1 MSSVPVPAQAPAVR
15 LGRYRLLL
23 ELGQGGMARVFVA
36 FSSGLGGFNKLVVL
50 KVMRDEL
57 RENES
62 SLEMFLAEARLA
74 ARLSHPNIVQTLEVG
89 EDGGR
94 YFICMEYLEG
104 QTLGRLMKKTVESP
118 LPLAARLE
126 LICQVLEALVYMHGF
141 TDPDGT
147 PLSLVHRDISPNNIF
162 VTFDGS
168 AKVLDFGVAKA
179 TGVSHATEA
188 GMFKGKL
195 GYAAPEQILGNSEQ
209 RSDVFAVGVLLWELL
224 AYRRLSQDRTQQEIV
239 QARMAGVD
247 PDIMR
252 QALGVPV
259 DLLHICTRAAAKKVE
274 DRYASAA
281 EMRDALRLYIRTNNL
296 EYTPEQLR
304 AVLSDLYASERAEVR
319 RLVDQRM
326 KQASVED
333 EKPGQSSGA
342 IPIAPAGFGGLGAVT
357 LTANA
362 STYVAPP
369 APSGKGK
376 WVLALVGVAAAAG
389 IAGRVLSNPD
399 RDPVSPVPTAIS
411 GAGTVATGATASPN
425 APRLVTLKIAASPP
439 DTEILL
445 DGARL
450 EGNPFTGQFPKD
462 QALRRLE
469 LRSAGRVSEARMI
482 RFDQDLDLLIALPV
496 DKSTPPTPRTG
507 PGTAAASPAAAA
519 ATKAAGKRPTDSTP
533 AATPVAAPATPGGLV
548 RRDPAGNARPIDD
561 SDPYAK

>member
-1 MSSVPVPAQAPAVR
+1 LSSVPPNAQAPVVR

-36 FSSGLGGFNKLVVL
+36 VSSGLAGFNKLVVL

-57 RENES
+57 RENQS
-62 SLEMFLAEARLA
+62 SLDMFLAEARLA
-74 ARLSHPNIVQTLEVG
+74 ARMNHQNIVQTLEVG

-104 QTLGRLMKKTVESP
+104 QTLGRLLKKTIDTP

-162 VTFDGS
+162 VTFDGT

-247 PDIMR
+247 PELMR

-259 DLLHICTRAAAKKVE
+259 ELLQICMRAAAKRVE
-274 DRYASAA
+274 DRYASAL
-281 EMRDALRLYIRTNNL
+281 EMRDALRAYVRANNL
-296 EYTPEQLR
+296 EFSAEQLR
-304 AVLSDLYASERAEVR
+304 SVLDDLYASERSEIR

-326 KQASVED
+326 KQANVED
-333 EKPGQSSGA
+333 DHPSFGTQV
-342 IPIAPAGFGGLGAVT
+342 IPVAPAVLGGIGGAT
-357 LTANA
+357 LTGNA
-362 STYVAPP
+362 STYVLPP
-369 APSGKGK
+369 SATSKHT
-376 WVLALVGVAAAAG
+376 WIAALVGVAVIAGVAGRWLSGSERPPQAVQPFGLPAAA
-389 IAGRVLSNPD
+389 
-399 RDPVSPVPTAIS
+399 
-411 GAGTVATGATASPN
+411 VANAAPQVASAQPK
-425 APRLVTLKIAASPP
+425 LVTVKIAASPA

-445 DGARL
+445 DGAKL
-450 EGNPFTGQFPKD
+450 DTNPFQGQFPKD
-462 QALRRLE
+462 VALHRLE
-469 LRSAGRVSEARMI
+469 LRCIGRVSEARMI
-482 RFDQDLDLLIALPV
+482 RLDQDLDLLIALPI
-496 DKSTPPTPRTG
+496 DKTSPLR
-507 PGTAAASPAAAA
+507 ASGGPAAAA
-519 ATKAAGKRPTDSTP
+519 WTKAGKRALDPLTPPGAP
-533 AATPVAAPATPGGLV
+533 AAAAVAPVATAAPLTH
-548 RRDPAGNARPIDD
+548 RDTAAPARPIDD

>member
-1 MSSVPVPAQAPAVR
+1 MTSAPTPAPGAVIR

-62 SLEMFLAEARLA
+62 SLAMFLAEARLA
-74 ARLSHPNIVQTLEVG
+74 ARMNHQNIVQTLEVG

-104 QTLGRLMKKTVESP
+104 QTLGRLLKKTLDTP

-141 TDPDGT
+141 SDPDGT

-162 VTFDGS
+162 ITFDGT

-188 GMFKGKL
+188 GTFKGKL
-195 GYAAPEQILGNSEQ
+195 GYAAPEQILGDSEQ
-209 RSDVFAVGVLLWELL
+209 RSDIFAVGVLLWELL

-247 PDIMR
+247 PELMKK
-252 QALGVPV
+252 ALGVPV
-259 DLLHICTRAAAKKVE
+259 ELLQICTRAAAKRVE

-281 EMRDALRLYIRTNNL
+281 EMRDALRAYIRVNNL
-296 EYTPEQLR
+296 EFTAEQMR
-304 AVLSDLYASERAEVR
+304 ALLSTLYESERVEIR

-326 KQASVED
+326 KQAKVED
-333 EKPGQSSGA
+333 DHPSLGTQI
-342 IPIAPAGFGGLGAVT
+342 IPVAPAVLGGIGAVT
-357 LTANA
+357 LTGNA
-362 STYVAPP
+362 SSYVLPP
-369 APSGKGK
+369 APTSKGK
-376 WVLALVGVAAAAG
+376 WAAALLGVAVAAG
-389 IAGRVLSNPD
+389 VAGRLMRSSDQAP
-399 RDPVSPVPTAIS
+399 PVTLPS
-411 GAGTVATGATASPN
+411 TVAAESANSGQHSAART
-425 APRLVTLKIAASPP
+425 PRLVTLKIAASPP

-445 DGARL
+445 DGAAL

-462 QALRRLE
+462 AALHRLE
-469 LRSAGRVSEARMI
+469 LRSVGRVTEARMI
-482 RFDQDLDLLIALPV
+482 RLDQDLDLLIALPV
-496 DKSTPPTPRTG
+496 DRTN
-507 PGTAAASPAAAA
+507 PLRPSAATAVNARPSPASKHTSDPATLASPGEPL
-519 ATKAAGKRPTDSTP
+519 THRDTPST
-533 AATPVAAPATPGGLV
+533 
-548 RRDPAGNARPIDD
+548 ARPIDD
-561 SDPYAK
+561 SDPYAR

>member
-1 MSSVPVPAQAPAVR
+1 LSSIPPDAQAAVVR

-23 ELGQGGMARVFVA
+23 ELGQGGMARVYVA

-62 SLEMFLAEARLA
+62 SLDMFLAEARLA
-74 ARLSHPNIVQTLEVG
+74 ARMNHQNIVQTLEVG

-104 QTLGRLMKKTVESP
+104 QTLGRLMKKTMDSP

-126 LICQVLEALVYMHGF
+126 LICQVLEALIYMHGF

-162 VTFDGS
+162 VTFDGT

-224 AYRRLSQDRTQQEIV
+224 AYKRLSQDRTQQEIV

-247 PDIMR
+247 PELMKK
-252 QALGVPV
+252 ALGVPV
-259 DLLHICTRAAAKKVE
+259 ELLQLCMRAAAKRVE
-274 DRYASAA
+274 DRFASAL
-281 EMRDALRLYIRTNNL
+281 EMRDALRAYIRANNL
-296 EYTPEQLR
+296 EFSAEQMR
-304 AVLSDLYASERAEVR
+304 GVLDDLYSDERLEIR

-333 EKPGQSSGA
+333 DHPSFGTQI
-342 IPIAPAGFGGLGAVT
+342 IPVAPAVLGGMGGVT
-357 LTANA
+357 LTGNA
-362 STYVAPP
+362 STYVVPPP
-369 APSGKGK
+369 ATNKNK
-376 WVLALVGVAAAAG
+376 WVAALVGVAVLAG
-389 IAGRVLSNPD
+389 VAGRWLSGSE
-399 RDPVSPVPTAIS
+399 SPPQAALPSTGVTQVTLGGPQNV
-411 GAGTVATGATASPN
+411 GTTPK
-425 APRLVTLKIAASPP
+425 LVTVKIAASPP

-445 DGARL
+445 DGAKL
-450 EGNPFTGQFPKD
+450 EGNPFIGQFSKD
-462 QALRRLE
+462 ASLRRLE
-469 LRSAGRVSEARMI
+469 LRCVGRVTEARMI
-482 RFDQDLDLLIALPV
+482 RLDQDLDLLIALAV
-496 DKSTPPTPRTG
+496 DK
-507 PGTAAASPAAAA
+507 ASPLRA
-519 ATKAAGKRPTDSTP
+519 R
-533 AATPVAAPATPGGLV
+533 AAPAVGVLARPSNLRVVEPVVAPAVTAVPGAALPPLNHRETPA
-548 RRDPAGNARPIDD
+548 PARPIDD
-561 SDPYAK
+561 SDPYAR

>member
-1 MSSVPVPAQAPAVR
+1 LSSVPPNSPVPAVR

-36 FSSGLGGFNKLVVL
+36 VSSGLAGFNKLVVL

-57 RENES
+57 RDNQS
-62 SLEMFLAEARLA
+62 SLDMFLAEARLA
-74 ARLSHPNIVQTLEVG
+74 ARMNHQNIVQTLEVG
-89 EDGGR
+89 EDSGR

-104 QTLGRLMKKTVESP
+104 QTLGRLLKKTIDSP

-162 VTFDGS
+162 VTFDGM

-247 PDIMR
+247 PELMKK
-252 QALGVPV
+252 ALGVPV
-259 DLLHICTRAAAKKVE
+259 ELLQICMRAAAKRVE
-274 DRYASAA
+274 DRYSSAL
-281 EMRDALRLYIRTNNL
+281 EMRDALRTYIRANNL
-296 EYTPEQLR
+296 EFSAEQLR
-304 AVLSDLYASERAEVR
+304 GVLDDLYANERIEIR

-333 EKPGQSSGA
+333 DHPSFGA
-342 IPIAPAGFGGLGAVT
+342 QLIPVAPAVLGGIGGVT
-357 LTANA
+357 LTGNA
-362 STYVAPP
+362 STYVS
-369 APSGKGK
+369 PSVTPSKHK
-376 WVLALVGVAAAAG
+376 WIAALVGVAVFAGVAGRWLSGSERPPPAALLSTAAG
-389 IAGRVLSNPD
+389 QVTTGGPPAGALPK
-399 RDPVSPVPTAIS
+399 
-411 GAGTVATGATASPN
+411 
-425 APRLVTLKIAASPP
+425 LVTVKIAASPP
-439 DTEILL
+439 DTEISL
-445 DGARL
+445 DGAKL
-450 EGNPFTGQFPKD
+450 EGNPFTGRFNKD
-462 QALRRLE
+462 ASLHRLE
-469 LRSAGRVSEARMI
+469 LRCIGRVTEARMI
-482 RFDQDLDLLIALPV
+482 RLDQDLDLLIALPV
-496 DKSTPPTPRTG
+496 DKANPLKSSATSAVGALAKPSNARTQN
-507 PGTAAASPAAAA
+507 PGAVAAPV
-519 ATKAAGKRPTDSTP
+519 
-533 AATPVAAPATPGGLV
+533 AATPGAPLPPLT
-548 RRDPAGNARPIDD
+548 RRDTPTPARPIDD

>member
-1 MSSVPVPAQAPAVR
+1 MSSVPPNAQAPVVR

-36 FSSGLGGFNKLVVL
+36 VSSGLAGFNKLVVL

-57 RENES
+57 RENQS
-62 SLEMFLAEARLA
+62 SLNMFLAEARLA
-74 ARLSHPNIVQTLEVG
+74 ARMNHQNIVQTLEVG
-89 EDGGR
+89 EDAGR

-104 QTLGRLMKKTVESP
+104 QTLGRLMKKTIDSP
-118 LPLAARLE
+118 LPLSARLE

-162 VTFDGS
+162 ITFDGT

-247 PDIMR
+247 PELMKK
-252 QALGVPV
+252 ALGVPV
-259 DLLHICTRAAAKKVE
+259 ELLQICMRAAARRVE
-274 DRYASAA
+274 DRYASAL
-281 EMRDALRLYIRTNNL
+281 EMRDTLRAYIRANNL
-296 EYTPEQLR
+296 EVSAEQLR
-304 AVLSDLYASERAEVR
+304 AVLDDLYANERLEVR

-326 KQASVED
+326 KQANLED
-333 EKPGQSSGA
+333 DHPTFGSQV
-342 IPIAPAGFGGLGAVT
+342 IPVAPAVLGGIGGAT
-357 LTANA
+357 LTGNA
-362 STYVAPP
+362 STYVLPP
-369 APSGKGK
+369 AAPNKNK
-376 WVLALVGVAAAAG
+376 WVAALVGVAVLAGVAGRWLNGSEPPPQAAAVPNTAAAQ
-389 IAGRVLSNPD
+389 IANGAP
-399 RDPVSPVPTAIS
+399 PGTGSPS
-411 GAGTVATGATASPN
+411 K
-425 APRLVTLKIAASPP
+425 LVTLKISASPP

-445 DGARL
+445 DGAKL
-450 EGNPFTGQFPKD
+450 EGNPFTGQFAKD
-462 QALRRLE
+462 AGLRRLE
-469 LRSAGRVSEARMI
+469 LRSAGRITEARMI
-482 RFDQDLDLLIALPV
+482 RLDQDLDLLIALPI
-496 DKSTPPTPRTG
+496 DKSNPLKARG
-507 PGTAAASPAAAA
+507 LQAAAVL
-519 ATKAAGKRPTDSTP
+519 GKPSNQRLPEP
-533 AATPVAAPATPGGLV
+533 MAAAPA
-548 RRDPAGNARPIDD
+548 PAPAPAAGTQLSHRPSPAPARPIDD

>member
-1 MSSVPVPAQAPAVR
+1 
-15 LGRYRLLL
+15 
-23 ELGQGGMARVFVA
+23 MARVFVA
-36 FSSGLGGFNKLVVL
+36 CSSGLGGFNKLVVL

-57 RENES
+57 RETQS

-74 ARLSHPNIVQTLEVG
+74 ARMNHQNIVQTLEVG
-89 EDGGR
+89 EDTGR

-104 QTLGRLMKKTVESP
+104 QTLGRLLKKTVDSP

-162 VTFDGS
+162 VTFDGT

-247 PDIMR
+247 PELMR
-252 QALGVPV
+252 KALGVPV
-259 DLLHICTRAAAKKVE
+259 DLLQICTRAAAKRVE
-274 DRYASAA
+274 DRYASAL
-281 EMRDALRLYIRTNNL
+281 EMRDALRAYIRANNL
-296 EYTPEQLR
+296 EFSAEQMR
-304 AVLSDLYASERAEVR
+304 AVLGDLYANERVEIR

-326 KQASVED
+326 KQANLED
-333 EKPGQSSGA
+333 DHPSFGNQV
-342 IPIAPAGFGGLGAVT
+342 IPVAPAVLGGIGGAT
-357 LTANA
+357 LTGNA
-362 STYVAPP
+362 STYVL
-369 APSGKGK
+369 PSTATSKGK
-376 WVLALVGVAAAAG
+376 WVAALVGVAALAGVAGRWLSSDRPQQPAAAG
-389 IAGRVLSNPD
+389 LAST
-399 RDPVSPVPTAIS
+399 S
-411 GAGTVATGATASPN
+411 VAQVANGGPQNASATSK
-425 APRLVTLKIAASPP
+425 LVTVKIAASPT

-450 EGNPFTGQFPKD
+450 EGNPFIGQFAKD
-462 QALRRLE
+462 AGLHRLE
-469 LRSAGRVSEARMI
+469 LRSVGRATEARMI
-482 RFDQDLDLLIALPV
+482 RLDQDLDLLIPLGIDKANPLRARAAPAPV
-496 DKSTPPTPRTG
+496 YLSR
-507 PGTAAASPAAAA
+507 PAAVRAA
-519 ATKAAGKRPTDSTP
+519 EPATP
-533 AATPVAAPATPGGLV
+533 AAPIAAAPGAPLPPV
-548 RRDPAGNARPIDD
+548 MHREAPAARPIDD

>member
-1 MSSVPVPAQAPAVR
+1 MSSVPAPAQAPAVR

-62 SLEMFLAEARLA
+62 SLAMFLAEARLA
-74 ARLSHPNIVQTLEVG
+74 ARMNHPNIVQTLEVG

-104 QTLGRLMKKTVESP
+104 QTLGRLLKKTADVP

-126 LICQVLEALVYMHGF
+126 LICQVLEALIYMHGF

-162 VTFDGS
+162 VTFEGT

-179 TGVSHATEA
+179 TGVSHETEA

-195 GYAAPEQILGNSEQ
+195 GYAAPEQILGNSDQ
-209 RSDVFAVGVLLWELL
+209 RSDVFAIGVLLWEIL

-247 PDIMR
+247 PELMKK
-252 QALGVPV
+252 ALGVPV
-259 DLLHICTRAAAKKVE
+259 ELLQICMRAAAKQLE
-274 DRYASAA
+274 DRFASAT
-281 EMRDALRLYIRTNNL
+281 EMRDALRAYIRSNNL
-296 EYTPEQLR
+296 EYSPEQLR
-304 AVLSDLYASERAEVR
+304 AVLSDLYAAERVEIR

-326 KQASVED
+326 KQAVVED
-333 EKPGQSSGA
+333 DHPGSVIQA
-342 IPIAPAGFGGLGAVT
+342 IPVAPAVLGGIGAVT
-357 LTANA
+357 LTGNA
-362 STYVAPP
+362 STYITQPAAPN
-369 APSGKGK
+369 KGK
-376 WVLALVGVAAAAG
+376 WIAALVGVAALAG
-389 IAGRVLSNPD
+389 VAGRWLSATD
-399 RDPVSPVPTAIS
+399 RSSPVSNVPGATSSQAP
-411 GAGTVATGATASPN
+411 GAGTASS
-425 APRLVTLKIAASPP
+425 AAAKLVTLKISASPS

-445 DGARL
+445 DGAKL
-450 EGNPFTGQFPKD
+450 EGNPFSGQFPKD

-469 LRSAGRVSEARMI
+469 LRCIGRVTEARMI
-482 RFDQDLDLLIALPV
+482 RLDQDLDLLIALQI
-496 DKSTPPTPRTG
+496 DKTPLAKG
-507 PGTAAASPAAAA
+507 GAAVPAAAPLSAPA
-519 ATKAAGKRPTDSTP
+519 AKPGAKHAVDSAPAAP
-533 AATPVAAPATPGGLV
+533 AATPAALSH
-548 RRDPAGNARPIDD
+548 RDNTAGAARPIDD